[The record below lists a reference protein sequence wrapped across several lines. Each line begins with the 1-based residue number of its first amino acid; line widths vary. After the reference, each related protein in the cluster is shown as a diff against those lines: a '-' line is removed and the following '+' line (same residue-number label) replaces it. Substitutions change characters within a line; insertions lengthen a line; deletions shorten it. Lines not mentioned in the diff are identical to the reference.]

1 MDIQNKVAVITGG
14 ASGLGRATAELFVS
28 KGAKVVL
35 FDMNAEAGEAL
46 ASELGSNALYQNVN
60 VTDEASV
67 QAALDATVSA
77 FGAVHICCNFA
88 GIGSAAKTY
97 GKKGPFPLAEFNK
110 TIQVN
115 LVGTFNV
122 LRLAAEKMAQNDPF
136 NDDGGRGCII
146 NTASVAAYDGQI
158 GQAAYSAS
166 KGGVVGMTVPIARD
180 LGPVGIRVNTIVPGL
195 FRTPLMESGGP
206 EFVQKLGAQVEYPKR
221 LGEPSEIANLALM
234 MVENDYINAECVR
247 LDGGIRMQAK

>member
-1 MDIQNKVAVITGG
+1 MDIKNKVAVITGG

-28 KGAKVVL
+28 KGAKVAL

-46 ASELGSNALYQNVN
+46 AAELGDNAIYQNVN

-67 QAALDATVSA
+67 QPALDATVET
-77 FGAVHICCNFA
+77 FGGVHICCNFA
-88 GIGSAAKTY
+88 GIGNAIKTY
-97 GKKGPFPLAEFNK
+97 GKKGAFPLDEFNK
-110 TIQVN
+110 IIQVN
-115 LVGTFNV
+115 LIGTFNV
-122 LRLAAEKMAQNDPF
+122 LRLAAEKMSQNEPF

-166 KGGVVGMTVPIARD
+166 KAGVAGMTLPIARD
-180 LGPVGIRVNTIVPGL
+180 LGAIGVRVNTIVPGL
-195 FRTPLMESGGP
+195 FRTPLLEAGGP
-206 EFVQKLGAQVEYPKR
+206 DFVKALGAQVEYPKR
-221 LGEPSEIANLALM
+221 LGEPSEIAHLALM
-234 MVENDYINAECVR
+234 MAENDYINAECVR